1 MNPISVLLIDDD
13 YDYYTMT
20 SRMLAHVDVAY
31 KVDWVGTYAEGLRA
45 LERNQHDIYLVD
57 YLLGHY
63 SGFDLL
69 KQARKYGAIPPVIM
83 LAGQDSP
90 DFEKD
95 ALKSGA
101 ADLLS
106 KIGLKPD
113 TLQRSIRYAL
123 KQGENQRQLASTVA
137 RYHNLINSI
146 EDGVILADANDQI
159 ILANDF
165 IKLILGYQPQ
175 ELIGQSVVSIIHD
188 LPQRPSSP
196 KSISDIYQVQHKDS
210 RLLKLEVSVHYLD
223 DGQTQYVL
231 QMVNEQLLSRKER
244 DLYLN
249 RMTILHQVDAELSH
263 IVNIDSVLAL
273 ALDAAVRLSG
283 ADSGFISVLDNNE
296 LKVVEALDHYNAFKG
311 NQDIMTISIIQ
322 RLLEDGQARLITDI
336 AQEPDIEELDPSSKA
351 FMLLPMMSYERMVGI
366 LTLGTHIPERFS
378 DATYEFLQL
387 ITARVAVATENAQ
400 LYKIAQDQLA
410 QMQSLFN
417 QVSELEKIKTDMI
430 RIAAHDLR
438 NPVSIVLNYVTLLR
452 HAIEN
457 NTINDNQHYVDMIDQ
472 AGQRMRKITT
482 DILSLERIEN
492 LQMEPGQL
500 VDLVEIVRNT
510 HRDFHEQAVQKSQKL
525 NMTIEPGI
533 PSVRGDAAQIN
544 EAVVN
549 LLSNAI
555 KYTPEDGIISLHI
568 NQDKDEVIFT
578 VKDNGYGVPEIL
590 QDQLFQPF
598 YRAEQEETK
607 SIEGTGLGLYIIK
620 NIIERYDGRIIFES
634 VHGEGSTFGFALRIE
649 G

>member
-1 MNPISVLLIDDD
+1 MKPISVLLIDDD

-20 SRMLAHVDVAY
+20 SQMLAHVDVAY
-31 KVDWVGTYAEGLRA
+31 QVDWVGTYAEGLKA

-69 KQARKYGAIPPVIM
+69 KQVRKRGTIPPVIM
-83 LAGQDSP
+83 LTGDSP
-90 DFEKD
+90 DFEKN
-95 ALKSGA
+95 ALESGA

-106 KIGLKPD
+106 KIGLKPKM
-113 TLQRSIRYAL
+113 LQRSIRYAI
-123 KQGENQRQLASTVA
+123 KQGEVQRQLLSSNSH
-137 RYHNLINSI
+137 YYNLINSI
-146 EDGVILADANDQI
+146 EDGVILADADDRI
-159 ILANDF
+159 ILSNDI

-175 ELIGQSVVSIIHD
+175 ELLGQAVGSIIHD
-188 LPQRPSSP
+188 LPPRPLIP
-196 KSISDIYQVQHKDS
+196 KTSSDIYQAQHKNS

-231 QMVNEQLLSRKER
+231 QMANEQLLSRKER

-283 ADSGFISVLDNNE
+283 ADSGFIGILDNNQ
-296 LKVVEALDHYNAFKG
+296 LTVVETLGYYNVFKG
-311 NQDIMTISIIQ
+311 NQDVMTIPIIQ
-322 RLLEDGQARLITDI
+322 RMLDDGQAHFITDI
-336 AQEPDIEELDPSSKA
+336 TQEPDIEELDPSSQA

-366 LTLGTHIPERFS
+366 LTLGTHISDRFS

-410 QMQSLFN
+410 QMQSLYN

-452 HAIEN
+452 HAIKN

-500 VDLVEIVRNT
+500 VNLVAIVRNT
-510 HRDFHEQAVQKSQKL
+510 HRDFHQQAVQKLQKL

-533 PSVRGDAAQIN
+533 PNVRGDAAQIN

-555 KYTPEDGIISLHI
+555 KYTPEEGTILLHI
-568 NQDKDEVIFT
+568 RQDKGEVIFT
-578 VKDNGYGVPEIL
+578 VKDSGFGIPEIH

-598 YRAEQEETK
+598 YRTEQEETK

-634 VHGEGSTFGFALRIE
+634 VYGEGSTFGFALPTAN
-649 G
+649 